1 MKEIMEF
8 CKCKDCKDNTKC
20 NRVDLMNCYTE
31 KKLTIKN
38 AELKVKKE

>member
-1 MKEIMEF
+1 MEF

-31 KKLTIKN
+31 KKLTIKVE
-38 AELKVKKE
+38 ELKVKKAKKN